1 MLGSVYHNGGRVVVL
16 LVGGHIY
23 LMLLDVLFVAK
34 GGLKVKEVATIEAVI
49 QGFSLVLI
57 TWQEM
62 IGLRHWMI
70 LLLLLYVNYSLFMF
84 FPFKILGY
92 INLTSIV
99 VLLVVSIGRLSN
111 IAAAIL
117 NRLTR
122 RQINK
127 LMIMTWQN
135 VLISLYRI

>member
-23 LMLLDVLFVAK
+23 LMLLDILLVAK

-99 VLLVVSIGRLSN
+99 VLLVVSIGRLSS
-111 IAAAIL
+111 ITDAIL
-117 NRLTR
+117 QRLTR
-122 RQINK
+122 R
-127 LMIMTWQN
+127 
-135 VLISLYRI
+135 

>member
-1 MLGSVYHNGGRVVVL
+1 
-16 LVGGHIY
+16 
-23 LMLLDVLFVAK
+23 
-34 GGLKVKEVATIEAVI
+34 
-49 QGFSLVLI
+49 
-57 TWQEM
+57 M

-84 FPFKILGY
+84 FPFRMLGY

-99 VLLVVSIGRLSN
+99 VLLVVSIGRLSY

-117 NRLTR
+117 QRLMR

-127 LMIMTWQN
+127 LMIMTWQY
-135 VLISLYRI
+135 VLVPLNNI

>member
-23 LMLLDVLFVAK
+23 LMLLDVLLVAK

-84 FPFKILGY
+84 FPFKMLGY

-122 RQINK
+122 R
-127 LMIMTWQN
+127 
-135 VLISLYRI
+135 

>member
-23 LMLLDVLFVAK
+23 LMLLDVLLVAK

-117 NRLTR
+117 NRLMR
-122 RQINK
+122 R
-127 LMIMTWQN
+127 
-135 VLISLYRI
+135 

>member
-92 INLTSIV
+92 INLTSVI
-99 VLLVVSIGRLSN
+99 VLLVVSIGRLSY
-111 IAAAIL
+111 ITAIIL

-127 LMIMTWQN
+127 LMIMTWQY
-135 VLISLYRI
+135 VLISLYHI

>member
-23 LMLLDVLFVAK
+23 LMLLDILLVAK

-99 VLLVVSIGRLSN
+99 VLLVVSIGRLSY
-111 IAAAIL
+111 ITAIIL

-122 RQINK
+122 R
-127 LMIMTWQN
+127 
-135 VLISLYRI
+135 

>member
-1 MLGSVYHNGGRVVVL
+1 MVL

-122 RQINK
+122 R
-127 LMIMTWQN
+127 
-135 VLISLYRI
+135 

>member
-1 MLGSVYHNGGRVVVL
+1 MVL

-34 GGLKVKEVATIEAVI
+34 RGLKVKEVSTIEAVI

-122 RQINK
+122 R
-127 LMIMTWQN
+127 
-135 VLISLYRI
+135 